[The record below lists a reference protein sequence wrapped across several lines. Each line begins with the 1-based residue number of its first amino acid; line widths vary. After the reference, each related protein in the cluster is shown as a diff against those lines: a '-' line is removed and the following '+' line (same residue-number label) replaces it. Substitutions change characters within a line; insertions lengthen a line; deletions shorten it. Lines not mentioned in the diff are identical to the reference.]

1 MQVQKSGKKLDG
13 KQDFHKLGKAFG
25 QINDCRKK
33 KGCTDSWQPSSSPS
47 LKEAVE
53 LLFLPPNT
61 TSELQPMD
69 HGVIRALKTKCRSSI
84 VKLCITYLEAKGE
97 VPRISI
103 LDAMRIL
110 VQV

>member
-1 MQVQKSGKKLDG
+1 M
-13 KQDFHKLGKAFG
+13 
-25 QINDCRKK
+25 
-33 KGCTDSWQPSSSPS
+33 
-47 LKEAVE
+47 KEAVE

-69 HGVIRALKTKCRSSI
+69 QGVIRALKTKRRSSI
-84 VKLCITYLEAKGE
+84 VKLCITYLEANGE